1 MVKKPLSDEEKGKIA
16 RFQHSLSSESYPPY
30 WRCLDGEQLT
40 GIIKAMETRPN
51 VSGVMQDVIVVQE
64 KNDDIWSV
72 WVNGY
77 IKTALE
83 LRKAT
88 IGSVINIKCGG
99 KVKVE
104 FGHDYNALQIR
115 ILN

>member
-1 MVKKPLSDEEKGKIA
+1 MVKKPLSDEEKDKIDL
-16 RFQHSLSSESYPPY
+16 FQQSIPSESDPPY

-40 GIIKAMETRPN
+40 GIIMAMETRLN
-51 VSGVMQDVIVVQE
+51 VAGVMQDVLVVQE
-64 KNDDIWSV
+64 KNDDQWSV
-72 WVNGY
+72 WVNCY
-77 IKTALE
+77 MKTALE

-88 IGSVINIKCGG
+88 IGSVIKIKCCG